1 MRFLKSCLEY
11 GSTGVV
17 ATADVVKACKGVNV
31 AVLIGGCPL
40 VASMELKDLISENVP
55 IFKAQ
60 ASALEQHAA
69 ADCKVRHP
77 IHCLHEIN
85 SVFNSLGHIL

>member
-1 MRFLKSCLEY
+1 
-11 GSTGVV
+11 
-17 ATADVVKACKGVNV
+17 
-31 AVLIGGCPL
+31 
-40 VASMELKDLISENVP
+40 MELKDLISENVP